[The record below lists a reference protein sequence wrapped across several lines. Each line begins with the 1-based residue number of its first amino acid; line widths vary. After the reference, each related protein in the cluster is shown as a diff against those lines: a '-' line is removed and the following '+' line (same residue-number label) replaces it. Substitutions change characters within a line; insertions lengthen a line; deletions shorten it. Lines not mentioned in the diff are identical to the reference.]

1 MASSTASVTPSAA
14 ASAPGE
20 GLRARPLETML
31 GKASASLTALGRAV
45 EARAHVCGDGVPRDD
60 LRAFNYFSQIANS
73 HPDEAPALQL
83 LALFALRLNLLVEAG
98 PSARSSLAHSGVA
111 AVFLHIGQSHSHA
124 TSGSSFCKWHK
135 ADMLVALRT
144 VLSEVMRTLVSGPR
158 QSSVPTLGVGS

>member
-45 EARAHVCGDGVPRDD
+45 EARAHVCGDGDGVPRDD

-124 TSGSSFCKWHK
+124 TSGSSFC
-135 ADMLVALRT
+135 
-144 VLSEVMRTLVSGPR
+144 
-158 QSSVPTLGVGS
+158 